1 LVFRNIMFFVYLNS
15 KSMQMKRTSLKL
27 TVFIIFLILIEG
39 ARAQYCSSLVVE
51 EVDFQVSPRFVPVKV
66 EWYPSWVEYRGSES
80 LYPESIKP
88 AVKKWNHPFMKDN
101 LPSAMHEDVSASD
114 VSNMQGPIPENATVQ
129 YFQVKEKGK
138 EFSGMC
144 PSFAFVDENTMV
156 TLSFGRSNTTLL
168 LVDIRDSLKLLDA
181 MPIPGRGNKAME
193 LASKKARMALFRDTS
208 GGAYF
213 FLSKDNEVIIP
224 GPDYEI
230 FYIPIKNKKF
240 DRSRMVNFDILD
252 EIKAGDLIHEGLSD
266 KEGGNKLTAVMPD
279 GEGNIWYTSK
289 LGIIGVIDL
298 KNFKKGDY
306 QEKGL
311 CPNTYSHL
319 IGEFGVLKKIHY
331 FFGKKYERLEDV
343 EFYDEDLTLTENR
356 RKFRE
361 FFMIDPKSREEIQ
374 NSFSIGR
381 DGVYIVS
388 NMALYKFR
396 FNDQTKQI
404 EMDPKWQKNFNEF
417 DDLIYDNDGTQ
428 KRGQLND
435 GSGTTPTLMDDR
447 FVVIADNDEH
457 QINMVIYSQE
467 DGSLV
472 GRHELFKKDESA
484 CENSIVAYDNS
495 LIIGNTYN
503 YVDPFKDNDT
513 PGGLSRFDLNEGTGK
528 FELLKNWPEDFV
540 DGKTA
545 TPKMSTDMGLI
556 YVYNREEAVAEDGYN
571 DWQLTAIDFVTGRK
585 VFYIRP
591 ELRKGDFQDSIGFL
605 MKAMALGNKNYD
617 QKVFNNIWA
626 TYTFGPNNSIYIGAY
641 RGFLKFSSE
650 KRPE

>member
-1 LVFRNIMFFVYLNS
+1 MYMKPTSSILN
-15 KSMQMKRTSLKL
+15 
-27 TVFIIFLILIEG
+27 FIILFFIFLE
-39 ARAQYCSSLVVE
+39 ANFAQYCTPFKVE
-51 EVDFQVSPRFVPVKV
+51 EIDFQVSPRFVPVKV
-66 EWYPSWVEYRGSES
+66 EWYPSWLEYRGSES
-80 LYPESIKP
+80 MYPESLKP
-88 AVKKWNHPFMKDN
+88 SVKKWNHPFMKDD
-101 LPSAMHEDVSASD
+101 LPSAMHEDVAASD

-144 PSFAFVDENTMV
+144 PSFAFVDQNTMV
-156 TLSFGRSNTTLL
+156 TLSFGRANTTLL

-193 LASKKARMALFRDTS
+193 LAGKKARMALFRDTS

-230 FYIPIKNKKF
+230 LYIPIKNRKF
-240 DRSRMVNFDILD
+240 DRSRMVNFDIFE

-298 KNFKKGDY
+298 KNFKKGDF
-306 QEKGL
+306 QTKGE
-311 CPNTYSHL
+311 CPKTYSHL
-319 IGEFGVLKKIHY
+319 IGEFGVLKKIEY
-331 FFGKKYERLEDV
+331 FFGKKYEKLEEV
-343 EFYDEDLTLTENR
+343 EFLDEDLTLTENR

-361 FFMIDPKSREEIQ
+361 FFTMDPKSREEIQ
-374 NSFSIGR
+374 NSFSIGP

-388 NMALYKFR
+388 NIALYKFR

-404 EMDPKWQKNFNEF
+404 EMDPKWEKTFNES

-428 KRGQLND
+428 KKGQLND

-447 FVVIADNDEH
+447 FVVIADNDAH
-457 QINMVIYSQE
+457 RINMVIYSQE

-472 GRHELFKKDESA
+472 SRHKLFGYDASA

-495 LIIGNTYN
+495 LIIGNTSN

-528 FELLKNWPEDFV
+528 FEILENWPEDFV

-545 TPKMSTDMGLI
+545 TPKMSTESGLI
-556 YVYNREEAVAEDGYN
+556 YVYNRQEEAEDGFN

-585 VFYIRP
+585 VFYLRP
-591 ELRKGDFQDSIGFL
+591 ELKKGEFEDNISFL
-605 MKAMALGNKNYD
+605 MKAMALGNKHYD

-641 RGFLKFSSE
+641 RGFLKFSSD
-650 KRPE
+650 KKP